1 MESLC
6 FILIIFI
13 LFVSIKMF
21 FDSDIYNLKCI
32 ISSVDGN
39 KYCVRERKNIHKV
52 ANLLAK
58 VTGKMKKLVNIVSD
72 KYSSNEKCQQLKKNF
87 NPKKI
92 KEILP
97 TSSYTAYSEN
107 KGEKIAFCTTT
118 TKRGSKLIDEN
129 TLTFVAIHELAH
141 VMSDSIGH
149 TKEFWNNFK
158 FLLKKAVVHKLYK
171 PINYGKKSKMYC
183 GMEINDN
190 PYFDKDVEKDLSI
203 EKENKW
209 TI

>member
-52 ANLLAK
+52 ADLLAK

-72 KYSSNEKCQQLKKNF
+72 KYLSNEKCQQLKKNF

-129 TLTFVAIHELAH
+129 TLIFVAIHELAH

-149 TKEFWNNFK
+149 TNEFWDNFK
-158 FLLKKAVVHKLYK
+158 FLLNKAVEHKLYK